1 MLICVI
7 SGIKKAYAYQTKALN
22 FNLYKMS
29 TIFSKIINGEIPC
42 YKIAED
48 DNFLAFLDVNPNA
61 KGHTLCVPKLEI
73 NKVFDIEDDLY
84 IGLMQ
89 FSKKIAIALE
99 KSIPCKRIGMAVIG
113 LEVPH
118 AHVHL
123 IPLNEMDEMRFQNK
137 VSLTKKEFEE
147 IVLKIQENL

>member
-1 MLICVI
+1 MSSIF
-7 SGIKKAYAYQTKALN
+7 TK
-22 FNLYKMS
+22 
-29 TIFSKIINGEIPC
+29 IVNGEIPC

-61 KGHTLCVPKLEI
+61 KGHTLCIPKQEI
-73 NKVFDIEDDLY
+73 NKIFDLEDALY
-84 IGLMQ
+84 LGLMQ
-89 FSKKIAIALE
+89 FSKKIAVALE
-99 KSIPCKRIGMAVIG
+99 KAVPCKRIGMAVVG

-137 VSLTKKEFEE
+137 VSLTKEEFEAL
-147 IVLKIQENL
+147 VSTIQSKL

>member
-1 MLICVI
+1 MSIF
-7 SGIKKAYAYQTKALN
+7 TK
-22 FNLYKMS
+22 
-29 TIFSKIINGEIPC
+29 IVNGEIPA

-48 DNFLAFLDVNPNA
+48 ANYLAFLDVNPNA
-61 KGHTLCVPKLEI
+61 KGHTLCIPKQEI
-73 NKVFDIEDDLY
+73 NKIFEMDDELY
-84 IGLMQ
+84 IGLMK

-99 KSIPCKRIGMAVIG
+99 KTVPCKRIGMAVVG

-137 VSLTKKEFEE
+137 VSLSKDEYEA
-147 IVLKIQENL
+147 LAQSIQANL

>member
-1 MLICVI
+1 
-7 SGIKKAYAYQTKALN
+7 
-22 FNLYKMS
+22 MS
-29 TIFSKIINGEIPC
+29 SIFTKIINGEIPA

-61 KGHTLCVPKLEI
+61 KGHTLCIPKQEI
-73 NKVFDIEDDLY
+73 NKIFDMEETLY
-84 IGLMQ
+84 LGLLE
-89 FSKKIAIALE
+89 FSRKIAVALE
-99 KSIPCKRIGMAVIG
+99 KTVPCKRVGMAVIG

-137 VSLTKKEFEE
+137 VSLQKEEFEALAKA
-147 IVLKIQENL
+147 IAANL